1 MCSSKSKTKKHQS
14 INIQPLFFFYVLQ
27 KTCLKQPWRSSKT
40 PWFLKHPNRAS
51 SLGRWPGVL
60 VLCFSAKKKTKGVE
74 RRKTYGEHRWCHNF
88 KQNPWHV
95 FWIRTRKNHFHS
107 SGFFDNERTQL
118 LKNKNRN
125 QQELSNSPVFLGI
138 IIPRLSWLRAS
149 EKWGSWS
156 VGFFV
161 TRWKCVIH
169 FSDSVSV
176 YFRVICV
183 YSIK

>member
-1 MCSSKSKTKKHQS
+1 MFFKIKNKKKRHQS

-88 KQNPWHV
+88 KQNLRQWHV

-107 SGFFDNERTQL
+107 SVFLTMKEHF

-138 IIPRLSWLRAS
+138 IIPRLSWLRALS
-149 EKWGSWS
+149 EKWGSCS
-156 VGFFV
+156 GFFRWERAEHVLIYTSV
-161 TRWKCVIH
+161 TQWVCI
-169 FSDSVSV
+169 FA
-176 YFRVICV
+176 
-183 YSIK
+183 